1 MRLIN
6 AMVTEKTVKNTGM
19 DSLSMSAS
27 NELEPGPR
35 SRKGRYAPESVGRV
49 GIQVGSREA
58 QAKARAV
65 GWGGFT
71 GG

>member
-6 AMVTEKTVKNTGM
+6 AMVTEKTVKNTRM

-35 SRKGRYAPESVGRV
+35 SRKGRHAPESMGEV
-49 GIQVGSREA
+49 GIQVGSREVLA
-58 QAKARAV
+58 TARAV